1 MRAEIQKKAK
11 AAKKAPAFEVLDVPE
26 AERERGKRVE
36 AYQQKK
42 ELEA

>member
-11 AAKKAPAFEVLDVPE
+11 KAKKAPGFELLDMPE

-36 AYQQKK
+36 EYQQKK
-42 ELEA
+42 ALEA